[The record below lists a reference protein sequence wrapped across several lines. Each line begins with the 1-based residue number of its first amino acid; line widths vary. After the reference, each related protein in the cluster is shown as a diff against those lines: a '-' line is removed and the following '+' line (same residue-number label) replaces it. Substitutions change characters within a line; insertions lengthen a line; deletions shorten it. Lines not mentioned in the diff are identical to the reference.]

1 LMVYRANFA
10 LLAGSPMWSIAPGEQ
25 FYVFAEGDGDFVV
38 FVKEELNGE
47 DVKGF
52 EHVVDVLRGR
62 NRLAGTVRANVC
74 PEATGIYAEIYRVGK
89 FGLEFV
95 WKMER
100 SSPPRL
106 RIARE
111 EVLAV

>member
-1 LMVYRANFA
+1 MVYKANFA
-10 LLAGSPMWSIAPGEQ
+10 LMSGSPRWSVAPGVQ
-25 FYVFAEGDGDFVV
+25 VYVFGEG
-38 FVKEELNGE
+38 
-47 DVKGF
+47 
-52 EHVVDVLRGR
+52 
-62 NRLAGTVRANVC
+62 VC
-74 PEATGIYAEIYRVGK
+74 PEATGIYAEIYRVGR
-89 FGLEFV
+89 FGLEPV